1 MIKISYIAKLDE
13 KTSSNLEDIYNYSY
27 QKYRKGLM
35 EKKPSKLEIVRTLIN
50 DLHELMVEDG
60 EING

>member
-13 KTSSNLEDIYNYSY
+13 KTSSNLEDIYNSSY

-35 EKKPSKLEIVRTLIN
+35 KKKPSKLEIVRTLIN
-50 DLHELMVEDG
+50 GLHELMVEDG